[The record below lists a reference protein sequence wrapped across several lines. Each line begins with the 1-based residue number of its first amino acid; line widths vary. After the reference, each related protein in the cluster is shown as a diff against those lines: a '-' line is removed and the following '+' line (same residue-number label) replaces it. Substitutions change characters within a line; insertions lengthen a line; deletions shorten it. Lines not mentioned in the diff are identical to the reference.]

1 MARRISISQLKSQ
14 LRQAQSK
21 QQQAINKYNQKVRKV
36 NSAINQ
42 YNSKARAHNA
52 RVRANQ
58 QRLKSELNRLSSR
71 STSTRTVTYRVSV
84 RTVLDAY
91 TRYESQ
97 VGPEPADPRH
107 AEWLDLAERE
117 SANSAAVANAL
128 LDEQATDE
136 PTVDPQQT
144 EIEDQLRSISPD
156 LDQRWRGAVFSLS
169 PENPDA
175 ARHFCTSTREVFTQ
189 ILEATAPDGDVTS
202 GDPACE
208 RTQSGK
214 PTRRSKIRHVLRRKG
229 VEVESLE
236 EFVQTD
242 IDNIIELFN
251 ELNSGTHGHAGR
263 FDLRQLA
270 AIKTRAEHGILFLAS
285 IVS

>member
-1 MARRISISQLKSQ
+1 MARRISRSQLRSKLNQLKS
-14 LRQAQSK
+14 K
-21 QQQAINKYNQKVRKV
+21 QRQAINDYNRAVRKV

-52 RVRANQ
+52 RVRANR
-58 QRLKSELNRLSSR
+58 QRLKSELNRLASR
-71 STSTRTVTYRVSV
+71 SANTRTVTYRVSV
-84 RTVLDAY
+84 RSVYDAY

-107 AEWLDLAERE
+107 AAWLDLAERE

-128 LDEQATDE
+128 LDEAATDE
-136 PTVDPQQT
+136 AAVDPRQT
-144 EIEDQLRSISPD
+144 EIEDQLRAISPD

-175 ARHFCTSTREVFTQ
+175 ARHFCTSTREVFAQ
-189 ILEATAPDGDVTS
+189 ILEVTAPDESVTAS
-202 GDPACE
+202 DPSCE
-208 RTQSGK
+208 RTQAGK
-214 PTRRSKIRHVLRRKG
+214 PTRRSKIRYVLRRKG
-229 VEVESLE
+229 VEAESLE

-285 IVS
+285 IVM

>member
-21 QQQAINKYNQKVRKV
+21 QRQAINKYNQQVRKV

-117 SANSAAVANAL
+117 SAKARIARPLRTHSSTNRRRMSLLSIRNKPKSKINSA
-128 LDEQATDE
+128 
-136 PTVDPQQT
+136 PSRP
-144 EIEDQLRSISPD
+144 IS
-156 LDQRWRGAVFSLS
+156 
-169 PENPDA
+169 
-175 ARHFCTSTREVFTQ
+175 
-189 ILEATAPDGDVTS
+189 TS
-202 GDPACE
+202 GGVA
-208 RTQSGK
+208 
-214 PTRRSKIRHVLRRKG
+214 RSSR
-229 VEVESLE
+229 
-236 EFVQTD
+236 
-242 IDNIIELFN
+242 
-251 ELNSGTHGHAGR
+251 
-263 FDLRQLA
+263 
-270 AIKTRAEHGILFLAS
+270 
-285 IVS
+285 

>member
-1 MARRISISQLKSQ
+1 MARRISRSQLRSKLNQLKS
-14 LRQAQSK
+14 K
-21 QQQAINKYNQKVRKV
+21 QRQAINDYNRAVRKV

-52 RVRANQ
+52 RVRASR
-58 QRLKSELNRLSSR
+58 QRLKSELNRLASR
-71 STSTRTVTYRVSV
+71 STSARTVTYRVSV
-84 RTVLDAY
+84 RSVYDAY

-97 VGPEPADPRH
+97 VGSDPADPRH
-107 AEWLDLAERE
+107 AEWLDFAERE
-117 SANSAAVANAL
+117 SANSAAVANIL
-128 LDEQATDE
+128 LDETTIGE
-136 PTVDPQQT
+136 PAVDPRQT
-144 EIEDQLRSISPD
+144 EIEDQLRSISPE

-189 ILEATAPDGDVTS
+189 ILEVTAPDDDVTS
-202 GDPACE
+202 SDPACE
-208 RTQSGK
+208 RTQTGK
-214 PTRRSKIRHVLRRKG
+214 PTRRSKIRYVLRRKG

-251 ELNSGTHGHAGR
+251 ELNSGTHGVAGR
-263 FDLRQLA
+263 FDMRQLS